1 MTRVP
6 AKPPDFDPVLLSQVR
21 LGVLSLL
28 ATRGPSSFADL
39 KALLR
44 VTQGNLGA
52 HLRTLEVAGY
62 VAVDKD
68 FVDRKP
74 RTLVRLS
81 DSGRAAMV
89 RHVRDLERALKG
101 AKGA

>member
-1 MTRVP
+1 MARSSHE
-6 AKPPDFDPVLLSQVR
+6 FDPALLSQVR

-28 ATRGPSSFADL
+28 ATRGPTSVPDL
-39 KALLR
+39 RALLR

-52 HLRTLEVAGY
+52 HLRTLEDAGY
-62 VAVDKD
+62 VAVEKD

-81 DSGRAAMV
+81 DAGRSAMV
-89 RHVRDLERALKG
+89 RHVRALERALNG
-101 AKGA
+101 T